1 LKLRITIDGKA
12 YDVDV
17 EVSEEETRPSRPAYY
32 RPRPTAVS
40 APPPPAG
47 LAGAA
52 GAAVAAAD
60 ESKVVRAPVTGVV
73 VRVNAHVGQQ
83 IQINDPLLVLEAM
96 KMETNITSPVA
107 GKVKAINTAA
117 GEGVQSGQ
125 VLVEFE

>member
-17 EVSEEETRPSRPAYY
+17 EVSEEEARPARPYY
-32 RPRPTAVS
+32 RARPTAVS
-40 APPPPAG
+40 APPPPAFTG
-47 LAGAA
+47 SAG
-52 GAAVAAAD
+52 GAAVAVAD

-73 VRVNAHVGQQ
+73 VRVSAHAGQQ
-83 IQINDPLLVLEAM
+83 IQVNDPLLVLEAM

-107 GKVKAINTAA
+107 GKVKAVHAAA
-117 GEGVQSGQ
+117 GAGVQSGQ

>member
-17 EVSEEETRPSRPAYY
+17 EVSEEEMRPARPYY
-32 RPRPTAVS
+32 RARPPAVS
-40 APPPPAG
+40 APPPAVFSGSAG
-47 LAGAA
+47 GSV
-52 GAAVAAAD
+52 VAAA
-60 ESKVVRAPVTGVV
+60 EEVKVVRAPVTGVV
-73 VRVNAHVGQQ
+73 VRVNAHPGQQ
-83 IQINDPLLVLEAM
+83 IQVNDPLLVLEAM

-107 GKVKAINTAA
+107 GKVKAVHASS